1 MSRWLGRP
9 VGGEIVS
16 WEEDQKGGYIV
27 IEYTLHLR
35 TLFFTGEIKEV
46 RMGNGL
52 SASLI
57 NTFLFRED
65 QSGYE
70 D

>member
-1 MSRWLGRP
+1 MVKS
-9 VGGEIVS
+9 ID
-16 WEEDQKGGYIV
+16 WEEDQNGGYIV
-27 IEYTLHLR
+27 IKYTLRLV
-35 TLFFTGEIKEV
+35 TLFFTGEIKVV
-46 RMGNGL
+46 RMSNGL
-52 SASLI
+52 SASPN